1 MSERE
6 VMLSGKP
13 YQPWA
18 QELEDDRDRAR
29 ELIERYNASRSS
41 DKAQRA
47 GIIASLF
54 GKIDKEHPPH
64 LESPFYCDYVSVTSC
79 CQSHQLATKASPVC
93 LFPLCSRLHPR
104 SLVQGYNLS
113 VGKDFYCNF
122 ACALLDGGRITI
134 GDRVMFGPNVHV
146 YTPTHPLDPAERNG
160 LEGPEMTKPVTIG
173 NDVWVAGGV
182 IILPGVTIGDGCTV
196 GAGSVVTK
204 DVESYSV
211 VAGNPAKVIKHLP
224 RKQQAA
230 T

>member
-29 ELIERYNASRSS
+29 EQIERYNASKSS

-79 CQSHQLATKASPVC
+79 FLSYELVTKASPVC
-93 LFPLCSRLHPR
+93 LLSIMLPASAQVVGCRDTTCLSARTSTATLHVLCWM
-104 SLVQGYNLS
+104 
-113 VGKDFYCNF
+113 
-122 ACALLDGGRITI
+122 A
-134 GDRVMFGPNVHV
+134 
-146 YTPTHPLDPAERNG
+146 
-160 LEGPEMTKPVTIG
+160 
-173 NDVWVAGGV
+173 
-182 IILPGVTIGDGCTV
+182 
-196 GAGSVVTK
+196 AGS
-204 DVESYSV
+204 
-211 VAGNPAKVIKHLP
+211 P
-224 RKQQAA
+224 
-230 T
+230 